1 LARRGGVPSQRYKSW
16 KKKTDALHIPV
27 VNIET
32 PPLEINLQRKASSLL
47 RNVNRASVSL
57 IGDCGSPE

>member
-1 LARRGGVPSQRYKSW
+1 MDTGFEGEVEKIWKAPREHTEEKKDRRPV
-16 KKKTDALHIPV
+16 TFPV

-47 RNVNRASVSL
+47 RNVNRASVR
-57 IGDCGSPE
+57 

>member
-1 LARRGGVPSQRYKSW
+1 MSGKAEMTMSGKTIGR
-16 KKKTDALHIPV
+16 KKTDALHIPV

-47 RNVNRASVSL
+47 RNVNRASVRYR
-57 IGDCGSPE
+57 